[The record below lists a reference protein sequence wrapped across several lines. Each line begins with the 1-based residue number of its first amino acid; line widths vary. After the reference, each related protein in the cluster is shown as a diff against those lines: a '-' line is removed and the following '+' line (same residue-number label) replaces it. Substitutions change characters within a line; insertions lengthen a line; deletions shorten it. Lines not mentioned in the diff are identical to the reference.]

1 MACPQGPRR
10 TKENERMSQ
19 QYPLTGIRILDLT
32 QVQLGPCATQALGD
46 FGADVIKIER
56 PGAGDLS
63 RATDPFITEPE
74 GQSAYFMALNRNKRS
89 LALDISSAEGKE
101 IALQLV
107 DRADVLV
114 HNFRPGVA
122 ERLGLDYESL
132 RARNPRLIHASG
144 SGFGPH
150 GPLEHKAGQDL
161 LAQSMSGL
169 ASRNLDAQG
178 RAQLFPTALGDFT
191 AGMILAQGVL
201 MALYQRER
209 TGHGQALNVC
219 LLDTLLAMQQQ
230 EVTQWMLRGKQV
242 NWITQNL
249 IEIFATSDGAV
260 TMVGVFRPN
269 PLQLVCQGLGLE
281 DLTLQPRFATLAQQ
295 LTHRAELCQ
304 LLGEAFGALTTQE
317 CVKRLDAVDILCA
330 PVLSLDEALD
340 QPQVQTN
347 GILTDF
353 EHPVHGRVRTVGNP
367 LHMGSVAGIR
377 RDAAPTLG
385 QHSDDILRELGI
397 DDGRISGLRQASVIH

>member
-1 MACPQGPRR
+1 MP
-10 TKENERMSQ
+10 Q
-19 QYPLTGIRILDLT
+19 QYPLAGIRILDFT
-32 QVQLGPCATQALGD
+32 QVQLGPCATQVLGD
-46 FGADVIKIER
+46 FGAEVIKIER

-63 RATDPFITEPE
+63 RSTDPFITEPG

-89 LALDISSAEGKE
+89 LALDMSRPEGRD

-122 ERLGLDYESL
+122 QRLGFDYESL

-169 ASRNLDAQG
+169 ASRNPDAQG
-178 RAQLFPTALGDFT
+178 RPQLFPTALGDFT

-209 TGHGQALNVC
+209 TGQGQALDVC
-219 LLDTLLAMQQQ
+219 LLDTLLALQQQ
-230 EVTQWMLRGKQV
+230 EVTQWMLRGKRV

-249 IEIFATSDGAV
+249 IDIFATSDGAV

-269 PLQLVCQGLGLE
+269 PLQLVCQALGLE
-281 DLTLQPRFATLAQQ
+281 DLTQQPRFATLAQQ
-295 LTHRAELCQ
+295 LAHRGELWER
-304 LLGEAFGALTTQE
+304 LSAGFGAHTTQACIE
-317 CVKRLDAVDILCA
+317 RLDAVDILCA
-330 PVLSLDEALD
+330 PVLGLDEALE
-340 QPQVQTN
+340 QPQVRVN

-353 EHPVHGRVRTVGNP
+353 EHPVHGRVHTVGNP
-367 LHMGSVAGIR
+367 LHMSNVSDIR
-377 RDAAPTLG
+377 RDAPPTLG
-385 QHSDDILRELGI
+385 QHSDDILRELGVG
-397 DDGRISGLRQASVIH
+397 DERIASLRHASIIH